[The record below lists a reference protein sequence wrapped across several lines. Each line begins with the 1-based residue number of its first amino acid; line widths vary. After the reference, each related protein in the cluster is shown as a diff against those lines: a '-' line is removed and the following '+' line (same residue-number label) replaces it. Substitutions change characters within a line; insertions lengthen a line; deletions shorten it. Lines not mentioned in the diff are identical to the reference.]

1 MGVEEE
7 FLLVGPDGTL
17 AGSGPEVVDAAEHP
31 HGELQEELA
40 RCQVESATDVC
51 VGAEELLGQLRRLRS
66 DLGAEASTRGLR
78 LLPSAM
84 PPLEQT
90 RSAGITPRPRYT
102 RMVRMFGAVAK
113 AATNCGCHVH
123 VGIDDRET
131 GVQISN
137 QLRPWL
143 PVLLALSANS
153 PFTGGHDTGYCSWRY
168 LQWGL
173 WPTAGPPP
181 QFHSLAHYED
191 TVDALQRVG
200 AAMDRGMVYWDTR
213 LSDKQPTVEIRVC
226 DVLATPTEAALLG
239 VVVRGLVARALRDIE
254 QQRPASSVPGEVLR
268 ARVWRAARDG
278 LSGRCPHPITG
289 ELLPGNDIPALLVHE
304 LQPVLGGE
312 DLEFVHA
319 ALRTL
324 TRSGGGAD
332 RQRAAYARNHRL
344 TDVIDELVKHAGD

>member
-7 FLLVGPDGTL
+7 FLLVGPDGAL

-31 HGELQEELA
+31 QGLLQKELS
-40 RCQVESATDVC
+40 RSQVESATDVC
-51 VGAEELLGQLRRLRS
+51 TGAEELLGQLRRLRA
-66 DLGAEASTRGLR
+66 DLGAEASSRGLR

-84 PPLEQT
+84 PPLGQFH
-90 RSAGITPRPRYT
+90 SAGITPRPRYT
-102 RMVRMFGAVAK
+102 QMAQRFGAVAK
-113 AATNCGCHVH
+113 WATNCGCHVH
-123 VGIDDRET
+123 VGIDDRELA
-131 GVQISN
+131 VQISN

-153 PFTGGHDTGYCSWRY
+153 PFTGGQDTGYSSWRY
-168 LQWGL
+168 LQWAL

-181 QFHSLAHYED
+181 LFHSLAHYED

-200 AAMDRGMVYWDTR
+200 AAMDRGMVYWDIR
-213 LSDKQPTVEIRVC
+213 LSDKQPTVEIRIC
-226 DVLATPTEAALLG
+226 DVAATPTEAALLG

-254 QQRPASSVPGEVLR
+254 QQRQPSSVPGEVLR

-278 LSGRCPHPITG
+278 MSGRCPHPITG
-289 ELLPGNDIPALLVHE
+289 ELLPAKDIPALLVHE
-304 LQPVLGGE
+304 LQPVWGGE
-312 DLEFVHA
+312 DLKFVHA

-324 TRSGGGAD
+324 SQSGGGAD
-332 RQRAAYARNHRL
+332 RQRAAHARNHRL